1 MDARASMRAILES
14 ARQSIRNRAA
24 NPTGKT
30 VLKKGRTL
38 EDSASSSRHPQPT
51 VQPTPS
57 SPALDVAEGLHFQ
70 KDTASDADAATAEAT
85 ALHAKENQMRFVR
98 HYHRLLLAFIED
110 KSKYEL
116 ELPNLS
122 SLDRMV
128 VHALA
133 EKCNLSHES
142 TGDRADRVMHL
153 KKDILFFQNPE
164 AAKQVNLDDII
175 ERVSWKESK
184 FQIRYVR
191 SANPAQVAIGDIGSY
206 ADEDALEKIERFRR
220 ATDEYRHATDMGYT
234 QQELLLAEAGIKGE
248 GADAADGEGYAVSGR
263 LEEILSRPDT
273 SSTPAITTGPVP
285 AVTSSPPPPLSSS
298 TSTIAAAMARSKA
311 TAAANAAKE
320 AATATTIY
328 YDEVCR
334 TCGSR
339 ARLGG
344 SPQGWRCSHYCAH
357 CTRQSIWCLEEVPIK
372 GEPAKHHKRRR
383 DRASSA
389 EDGGESGRRRRG
401 EPAVEEIDRE
411 EGEDDDAVRHSG
423 SRSRGSSGEEDADE
437 ALTSEDVV
445 EMAATN
451 DFSAKDMNWL
461 REFASRGTAHVAD
474 QIAFCID
481 FGDLTEARVFR
492 RYGGAAAPSEDACW
506 YVVLREVRE
515 LSLTVSDLVR
525 ELLNETFVDLSSAAA
540 QDGDERT
547 TSAPAVEAIH
557 TEEAEE
563 RAMDHLGIAFPNLSV
578 YGTDCVAVCQLRPA
592 VRWASVPR
600 LPIREEALHHL
611 RQRYGARHV
620 FPTQSLEEAVRRA
633 ADAVRFLSLRLS
645 EGEDEQQQFTVSFH
659 VGAGRSS
666 GAVGS
671 FVDEAL
677 RGGTAAPA
685 PHFFKEEDTVTADN
699 RRGATASAKSQTA
712 GNAASGASGSGSD
725 GNSESCR
732 LKLSDASVAVMEANA
747 GAAGTREAPSAGAP
761 CFPVPLPRVQ
771 LPMEFAP
778 LQKEPTFRASL
789 CAQHGTCGGFH
800 ATPAAAAAP
809 STSAGSDAVSPSITP
824 TTATHEIYSGLF
836 RESFVNPFNGRL
848 VRTTSSAAKMLFG
861 VGFYRGVSNP
871 LQIEWSP
878 AEYMVALQK
887 IMSTQQRNAARRRE
901 RQAQQALRGAKAAA
915 AAKRGSSASAT
926 KKARADGSRARS
938 SAKCRVSEA
947 APMPAAEAVAQAR
960 SQLLRPFLRRGPD
973 HWTASVATLLERH
986 DAFTYMNKELG
997 QLYARLRGAYMP
1009 PKLDTPADPCTMGMT
1024 LTPDQHH
1031 VVKLALRGFNLFIGG
1046 SAGTGKTVLLKCI
1059 YRELCQMGLR
1069 VAMTATT
1076 GVAAVQLGGCTFHH
1090 AFNAPLLDTAPH
1102 RWDANALR
1110 AVDAVI
1116 IDEVSLLDACML
1128 DAFDMEARLARMH
1141 HRPFGG
1147 LQLIVCGDFLQLSRE
1162 DTLPAYESAAF
1173 KHLVA
1178 LRLVTPMRHAADD
1191 PLMKLLEDLR
1201 RGRFDAERFAAL
1213 DRPIPPNTTH
1223 ITYLFPRRREA
1234 QQLND
1239 LKLGELM
1246 TQEMIF
1252 TPQRGPLQLCGS
1264 FTHSALVELNRD
1276 ANGMRAAMPNRER
1289 LLEMI
1294 HEEAQRLRAGL
1305 HRKDG
1310 GGREPVP
1317 SVADHELVLM
1327 PVRAEGAL
1335 ETRFILRLRCR
1346 ERELHKPKTRD
1357 GGDDDADSGDDGAS
1371 TRSSSL
1377 AADGAPALMAGR
1389 THSSTLAAVAAE
1401 TLRKPVISLATK
1413 RTRRA
1418 TAPFSATEW
1427 EGIATA
1433 VATRLGGRIV
1443 TMLEEEPSSMVPLS
1457 VTMTLAD
1464 MTSSD
1469 VALSLTPLRLKLG
1482 CRVMVNRNLSRTV
1495 SNGSVGVVEAFAPP
1509 DVSLFPRRT
1518 DRAARVIFQR
1528 VCQQRLFAQLPVVR
1542 LLGGEVV
1549 QIPPISIVL
1558 GGTAQS
1564 YFYGHEVLTI
1574 PLQLGYAFTVHK
1586 VQGLTLQGTVVLDCE
1601 KFFDCAHL
1609 IYVACSRV
1617 RKLDQLVV
1625 YRVQPNMIIV
1635 RRSALEFSDQLQDAR
1650 NSKERRSR
1658 GGF

>member
-263 LEEILSRPDT
+263 LEGILSRPDT

-372 GEPAKHHKRRR
+372 EEPAKHHKRRR

-633 ADAVRFLSLRLS
+633 A
-645 EGEDEQQQFTVSFH
+645 E
-659 VGAGRSS
+659 
-666 GAVGS
+666 
-671 FVDEAL
+671 
-677 RGGTAAPA
+677 
-685 PHFFKEEDTVTADN
+685 
-699 RRGATASAKSQTA
+699 
-712 GNAASGASGSGSD
+712 SD
-725 GNSESCR
+725 
-732 LKLSDASVAVMEANA
+732 
-747 GAAGTREAPSAGAP
+747 
-761 CFPVPLPRVQ
+761 
-771 LPMEFAP
+771 
-778 LQKEPTFRASL
+778 
-789 CAQHGTCGGFH
+789 
-800 ATPAAAAAP
+800 
-809 STSAGSDAVSPSITP
+809 SPS
-824 TTATHEIYSGLF
+824 S
-836 RESFVNPFNGRL
+836 
-848 VRTTSSAAKMLFG
+848 
-861 VGFYRGVSNP
+861 
-871 LQIEWSP
+871 
-878 AEYMVALQK
+878 
-887 IMSTQQRNAARRRE
+887 
-901 RQAQQALRGAKAAA
+901 
-915 AAKRGSSASAT
+915 
-926 KKARADGSRARS
+926 
-938 SAKCRVSEA
+938 
-947 APMPAAEAVAQAR
+947 
-960 SQLLRPFLRRGPD
+960 
-973 HWTASVATLLERH
+973 
-986 DAFTYMNKELG
+986 
-997 QLYARLRGAYMP
+997 
-1009 PKLDTPADPCTMGMT
+1009 
-1024 LTPDQHH
+1024 
-1031 VVKLALRGFNLFIGG
+1031 
-1046 SAGTGKTVLLKCI
+1046 
-1059 YRELCQMGLR
+1059 
-1069 VAMTATT
+1069 
-1076 GVAAVQLGGCTFHH
+1076 
-1090 AFNAPLLDTAPH
+1090 
-1102 RWDANALR
+1102 
-1110 AVDAVI
+1110 
-1116 IDEVSLLDACML
+1116 
-1128 DAFDMEARLARMH
+1128 
-1141 HRPFGG
+1141 
-1147 LQLIVCGDFLQLSRE
+1147 
-1162 DTLPAYESAAF
+1162 
-1173 KHLVA
+1173 
-1178 LRLVTPMRHAADD
+1178 
-1191 PLMKLLEDLR
+1191 
-1201 RGRFDAERFAAL
+1201 
-1213 DRPIPPNTTH
+1213 
-1223 ITYLFPRRREA
+1223 
-1234 QQLND
+1234 
-1239 LKLGELM
+1239 
-1246 TQEMIF
+1246 
-1252 TPQRGPLQLCGS
+1252 
-1264 FTHSALVELNRD
+1264 
-1276 ANGMRAAMPNRER
+1276 
-1289 LLEMI
+1289 
-1294 HEEAQRLRAGL
+1294 
-1305 HRKDG
+1305 
-1310 GGREPVP
+1310 
-1317 SVADHELVLM
+1317 
-1327 PVRAEGAL
+1327 
-1335 ETRFILRLRCR
+1335 
-1346 ERELHKPKTRD
+1346 
-1357 GGDDDADSGDDGAS
+1357 
-1371 TRSSSL
+1371 
-1377 AADGAPALMAGR
+1377 
-1389 THSSTLAAVAAE
+1389 
-1401 TLRKPVISLATK
+1401 
-1413 RTRRA
+1413 
-1418 TAPFSATEW
+1418 
-1427 EGIATA
+1427 
-1433 VATRLGGRIV
+1433 
-1443 TMLEEEPSSMVPLS
+1443 
-1457 VTMTLAD
+1457 
-1464 MTSSD
+1464 
-1469 VALSLTPLRLKLG
+1469 
-1482 CRVMVNRNLSRTV
+1482 
-1495 SNGSVGVVEAFAPP
+1495 
-1509 DVSLFPRRT
+1509 
-1518 DRAARVIFQR
+1518 
-1528 VCQQRLFAQLPVVR
+1528 
-1542 LLGGEVV
+1542 
-1549 QIPPISIVL
+1549 
-1558 GGTAQS
+1558 
-1564 YFYGHEVLTI
+1564 
-1574 PLQLGYAFTVHK
+1574 
-1586 VQGLTLQGTVVLDCE
+1586 
-1601 KFFDCAHL
+1601 
-1609 IYVACSRV
+1609 
-1617 RKLDQLVV
+1617 
-1625 YRVQPNMIIV
+1625 
-1635 RRSALEFSDQLQDAR
+1635 
-1650 NSKERRSR
+1650 
-1658 GGF
+1658 